1 MCIALIIG
9 CIAKVQWSDN
19 WVAFGE
25 TLLQLVMLQS
35 AECNQRLH
43 LPVAI
48 EKIIINPLEHQ
59 DKTQGLLITCVCDL
73 LGSQTETV
81 VLYSDKFQVQP
92 RVLLFYMGVK
102 LDLSHYFLNV
112 TD

>member
-1 MCIALIIG
+1 MNLRTIFSCEHINEMHIAFIIG

-35 AECNQRLH
+35 AEHNQNLH
-43 LPVAI
+43 LPVAV

-59 DKTQGLLITCVCDL
+59 NKTLGLLT
-73 LGSQTETV
+73 S
-81 VLYSDKFQVQP
+81 
-92 RVLLFYMGVK
+92 
-102 LDLSHYFLNV
+102 
-112 TD
+112 